1 MSPVTEQWADVLT
14 THFALGEEGPAVRA
28 AAVYSAESGFF
39 AVAGRD
45 GENGR
50 PYFAPAGQTGAQPGS
65 ETFDRSGLEALWT
78 VVGESAPS
86 PLLRLGEAV
95 WRRESLEQVTD
106 AVTGTE
112 LDLVLLRE
120 EDRSMWVVRTRQG
133 ICIFALVDGADEGHV
148 AEARSFALEFDSF
161 LVGQGY

>member
-14 THFALGEEGPAVRA
+14 THFALGEERPAVRA

-39 AVAGRD
+39 AVAGRE
-45 GENGR
+45 GENAR
-50 PYFAPAGQTGAQPGS
+50 PHFDPAGGTGAQPGS
-65 ETFDRSGLEALWT
+65 DAFDPSRLDALWT
-78 VVGESAPS
+78 VGEENAPP
-86 PLLRLGEAV
+86 PLLRLGEIV

-120 EDRSMWVVRTRQG
+120 GDRSMWVVRTRQG
-133 ICIFALVDGADEGHV
+133 ICIFALVDGTNEGHV
-148 AEARSFALEFDSF
+148 AEARSFALDFDSF